1 LGTFARDA
9 AKKKGGVDG
18 SWGFDSRSHPLEQ
31 RSSMRGH
38 RFAKSTLRRIP
49 LATGLLAALFAQA
62 LAFAAAPPVPSSV
75 VGVSIGSDLTVDASF
90 GDAGYT
96 VVNYNDDGGTWD
108 ESVRVI
114 AADDGGFWLV
124 GFHRTNADADRLAV
138 SKLDANGVIDT
149 TYGVDGKIVVPVGVN
164 LIRDAVLANGR
175 FYIAGI
181 HAVDASH
188 GIFGVACVELDG
200 TLCEGFGDGGL
211 VTIAINE
218 PDFSSEADRILYRD
232 GALYAIGD
240 TDPGG
245 SSGHS
250 SAMALAKL
258 DAATGALDANFGDGS
273 GPFPGTEILDPNLH
287 VDGLDFAYAAA
298 FAANG
303 NVLIG
308 GQAQGS
314 GELGSEAYVLSID
327 PATGALD
334 PAFGSGGYVYFSYDT
349 GVHYDDVSVRAI
361 QVQSDGRILLAG
373 NANHDDEFF
382 NTLTNVFLA
391 SLQPDGTPTPGFG
404 IDGTSS
410 INVGVN
416 TEVMD
421 FVVRA
426 NGDIVVGMA
435 SSGLLPNDY
444 TSDGLQS
451 FAQFDASGNGPTAT
465 TSIEFPSHVTPGGR
479 PTSMLVD
486 AQDRVLAAGFRLWD
500 FNFPIPDSDH
510 SMLRLVR
517 DSIFADGLEL
527 PPG

>member
-1 LGTFARDA
+1 
-9 AKKKGGVDG
+9 
-18 SWGFDSRSHPLEQ
+18 
-31 RSSMRGH
+31 MRGH
-38 RFAKSTLRRIP
+38 RFIESTMHKIP
-49 LATGLLAALFAQA
+49 LAAGLLVALVAQTPV
-62 LAFAAAPPVPSSV
+62 FAAATPSPNSV
-75 VGVSIGSDLTVDASF
+75 VGVSIGSDLTVDTSF

-108 ESVRVI
+108 EAVRVI
-114 AADDGGFWLV
+114 AADDGGFWLI

-149 TYGVDGKIVVPVGVN
+149 TYGVDGKIVVPTGVN

-181 HAVDASH
+181 HAIDASH
-188 GIFGVACVELDG
+188 GIFGVACIEIDG
-200 TLCEGFGDGGL
+200 TLCNGFGDDGL
-211 VTIAINE
+211 VTIAINQ

-258 DAATGALDANFGDGS
+258 DATTGALDANFGDGS
-273 GPFPGTEILDPNLH
+273 GPLPGTEILDPNLH
-287 VDGLDFAYAAA
+287 VDGMDFAYAAA

-303 NVLIG
+303 NVLVG

-327 PATGALD
+327 PATGILD

-349 GVHYDDVSVRAI
+349 GVHFDDVSVHAI
-361 QVQSDGRILLAG
+361 QVQGDGRILLAG

-391 SLQPDGTPTPGFG
+391 SLEPDGTPTPGFG
-404 IDGTSS
+404 INGASS

-416 TEVMD
+416 TNVLDM
-421 FVVRA
+421 VVRA
-426 NGDIVVGMA
+426 NGDLVVGMA
-435 SSGLLPNDY
+435 SNGLVPNDY

-451 FAQFDASGNGPTAT
+451 FAQFDATGNGPTST
-465 TSIEFPSHVTPGGR
+465 TSIEFPSMVTPGGQ
-479 PTSMLVD
+479 PASLLVD

-510 SMLRLVR
+510 SMLRFVR
-517 DSIFADGLEL
+517 DSIFAGSFEA
-527 PPG
+527 PAGQR

>member
-1 LGTFARDA
+1 
-9 AKKKGGVDG
+9 
-18 SWGFDSRSHPLEQ
+18 
-31 RSSMRGH
+31 MRGH
-38 RFAKSTLRRIP
+38 HFATSTMRKIP
-49 LATGLLAALFAQA
+49 LLMGLLAALFVHAP
-62 LAFAAAPPVPSSV
+62 AFAAGPSVPDSV
-75 VGVSIGSDLTVDASF
+75 VGTSIGSDLTIDTSF
-90 GDAGYT
+90 GEAGYT

-108 ESVRVI
+108 EAVRVI
-114 AADDGGFWLV
+114 AADDGGFWLI

-138 SKLDANGVIDT
+138 SRLDANGVIDT
-149 TYGVDGKIVVPVGVN
+149 SYGVDGKIVVPTGVN

-175 FYIAGI
+175 FYVAGI
-181 HAVDASH
+181 HFIDSSL

-200 TLCEGFGDGGL
+200 TLCDGFGDGGT

-218 PDFSSEADRILYRD
+218 PGFNSEADRILYRD

-273 GPFPGTEILDPNLH
+273 GPLPGTEILDPNLH
-287 VDGLDFAYAAA
+287 VDGMDFAYAAA

-303 NVLIG
+303 NVLVG

-327 PATGALD
+327 PASGTLD

-349 GVHYDDVSVRAI
+349 GVHFDDVSVHAI
-361 QVQSDGRILLAG
+361 RVQDDGRIVLAG

-391 SLQPDGTPTPGFG
+391 SLEPDGTPTPGFG
-404 IDGTSS
+404 VDGTSS

-416 TEVMD
+416 TTVLDM
-421 FVVRA
+421 VVRS
-426 NGDIVVGMA
+426 NGDLVVGMA
-435 SSGLLPNDY
+435 SNGLVPNDY

-451 FAQFDASGNGPTAT
+451 FAQFDASGNGPTST
-465 TSIEFPSHVTPGGR
+465 TSIEFPSMVTPGGQ
-479 PTSMLVD
+479 PASLLVD

-517 DSIFADGLEL
+517 DNIFAGGFEL
-527 PPG
+527 PPGQR